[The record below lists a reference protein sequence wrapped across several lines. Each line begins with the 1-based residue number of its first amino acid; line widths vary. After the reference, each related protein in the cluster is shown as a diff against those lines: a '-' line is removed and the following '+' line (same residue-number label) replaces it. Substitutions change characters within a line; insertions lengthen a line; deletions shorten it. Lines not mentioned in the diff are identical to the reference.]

1 MGKFIQKL
9 RKSNLED
16 KILIGKIIALAIV
29 LITLTV
35 IASIEEK
42 KKDELLINTSD
53 SVIILLKENERLKSD
68 INELKREVKGLRNK
82 IDSNENEVPNKVED
96 KVEKTSGNDKR
107 KNYYITTMNVSAYTA
122 GIESTGKTPDH
133 PDYGK
138 TASGTYVK
146 EGRTVACPK
155 SMPFG
160 TVVEIEGF
168 GKRICEDRGGA
179 ITNGKLDI
187 YMESLDEALKFGRI
201 DLEVKVYK

>member
-96 KVEKTSGNDKR
+96 KVEKRNLGTFKA
-107 KNYYITTMNVSAYTA
+107 TAYTSKCKDCS
-122 GIESTGKTPDH
+122 GITK
-133 PDYGK
+133 
-138 TASGTYVK
+138 SGYDVRNTIYY
-146 EGRTVACPK
+146 EGMRVIATDPK
-155 SMPFG
+155 IIPLYSI
-160 TVVEIEGF
+160 VEIEVGDETF
-168 GKRICEDRGGA
+168 KAIALDIGGAIKGKRIDLLVDTKDTA
-179 ITNGKLDI
+179 
-187 YMESLDEALKFGRI
+187 YKFGIRDVEI
-201 DLEVKVYK
+201 NMIREGV

>member
-1 MGKFIQKL
+1 M
-9 RKSNLED
+9 
-16 KILIGKIIALAIV
+16 AIV
-29 LITLTV
+29 VITLTV
-35 IASIEEK
+35 IASIEKK

-68 INELKREVKGLRNK
+68 INELKEEVKGLRDK
-82 IDSNENEVPNKVED
+82 IDNNENEVPNKVED
-96 KVEKTSGNDKR
+96 KVEKLNSNR
-107 KNYYITTMNVSAYTA
+107 KSKDYYITTMNVSAYTA
-122 GIESTGKTPDH
+122 GIESTGKTTDH

-168 GKRICEDRGGA
+168 GKRVCEDRGGA

-187 YMESLDEALKFGRI
+187 YMESLDEALKFGRR

>member
-42 KKDELLINTSD
+42 KKDELLINTSN
-53 SVIILLKENERLKSD
+53 SVIILLKENEKIKSD
-68 INELKREVKGLRNK
+68 INELKEEVKGLREK
-82 IDSNENEVPNKVED
+82 IDSNKNEVLNKVED
-96 KVEKTSGNDKR
+96 KVEKLSSNSKSKD
-107 KNYYITTMNVSAYTA
+107 YYITTMNVSAYTA

-187 YMESLDEALKFGRI
+187 YMESLDEALKFGRR
-201 DLEVKVYK
+201 DLEVKVCK